1 MKKETTWQVIQRHL
15 MTGIGYMIPIVIASS
30 LIKAVGQT
38 AVKLLA
44 VDLNATGT
52 LPELLTWI
60 TKVSADGFQGMM
72 YPVFAA
78 YVAYSIADRN
88 GLAAGF
94 AAGYLASQGKSGFFG
109 ALVGGFLAGYLVK
122 WLASKIKLGRQWR
135 TLLMFMIYP
144 LISCAVIF
152 LAMYYVIDPIGGLIN
167 SAFQALINYVGS
179 FGLIPMYFI
188 LAGMMGSDCGGPI
201 NKAAFSISFTLAG
214 GGFPMTPLICG
225 AMVAPLGFGLAAI
238 IDKVTKRNI
247 FDEDLSAQG
256 ISSFIMGLFNI
267 TEGAIPLVLTD
278 PAFMVPLNII
288 GSGISAVVEHL
299 AGNETYLGGASGNIL
314 GWFAQP
320 NPISWVLCLFT
331 GPLFIALVT
340 LWRRDRLN
348 KKKAAEETVEAAEA

>member
-30 LIKAVGQT
+30 LIKAMAQT
-38 AVKLLA
+38 VIKLFA
-44 VDLNATGT
+44 VDVAAAGA
-52 LPELLTWI
+52 LPAFLGWI
-60 TKVSADGFQGMM
+60 TSSSADGFQGLM

-94 AAGYLASQGKSGFFG
+94 CAGYLASAGKSGFLG
-109 ALVGGFLAGYLVK
+109 ALLGGFLAGYLVK
-122 WLASKIKLGRQWR
+122 FLASKIQLGRQWR

-144 LISCAVIF
+144 LISSVILF
-152 LAMYYVIDPIGGLIN
+152 IAMYFVIDPLGGLIN
-167 SAFQALINYVGS
+167 QTFQNIINYVGG
-179 FGLIPMYFI
+179 FGTIPLYAV

-214 GGFPMTPLICG
+214 AGFPSTALIVG

-238 IDKVTKRNI
+238 IDKVTKKNI
-247 FDEDLSAQG
+247 LDEDLSAQG

-267 TEGAIPLVLTD
+267 TEGAIPIVVTD
-278 PAFMVPLNII
+278 PAFMVPVNII
-288 GSGISAVVEHL
+288 GSAISAVVEHL

-331 GPLFIALVT
+331 GPLFIALCI
-340 LWRRDRLN
+340 LWRQNRLN
-348 KKKAAEETVEAAEA
+348 KKKAEKAQVAAE

>member
-30 LIKAVGQT
+30 LIKAMGQT
-38 AVKLLA
+38 AVKLFA
-44 VDLNATGT
+44 VDVEGAGVLSQ
-52 LPELLTWI
+52 LLYWI

-94 AAGYLASQGKSGFFG
+94 AAGYLASAGKSGFLG
-109 ALVGGFLAGYLVK
+109 ALLGGFLAGYLVK
-122 WLASKIKLGRQWR
+122 FLTKKIQLGRQWR

-144 LISCAVIF
+144 LISVTVIF
-152 LAMYYVIDPIGGLIN
+152 LAMYFVIDPLGGLIN
-167 SAFQALINYVGS
+167 QMFQNIINYVGS
-179 FGLIPMYFI
+179 YGTIPMYAV

-225 AMVAPLGFGLAAI
+225 AMVAPLGFGLAAL
-238 IDKVTKRNI
+238 IDKFTKRNVLS
-247 FDEDLSAQG
+247 EDLSAAG

-267 TEGAIPLVLTD
+267 TEGAIPIVVSD
-278 PAFMVPLNII
+278 PAFMVPVNII
-288 GSGISAVVEHL
+288 GSAISAIVEHL
-299 AGNETYLGGASGNIL
+299 AGNETYLGGASGNVL

-320 NPISWVLCLFT
+320 HPISWVLCLFT
-331 GPLFIALVT
+331 GPLFIALCI
-340 LWRRDRLN
+340 LWRQNQLN
-348 KKKAAEETVEAAEA
+348 KKKAAAQAAEATEA